1 MKAWFLRFSLREQI
15 YLLCMAAALGL
26 YALFTLALGPLASAR
41 ESAQNRNRATLQVL
55 QRVDALTAELRERRR
70 AAGDARA
77 AGPNLTAQ
85 LNASADR
92 FALPITRLQPNS
104 RGAVQLRFEG
114 ASLEALLRWMH
125 HLETAEGL
133 LIEELSI
140 TQTSSAGV
148 VSATLR
154 VAAPG

>member
-1 MKAWFLRFSLREQI
+1 MRAWFLRFSLREQV

-26 YALFTLALGPLASAR
+26 YGLFTLVLGPLAAAR
-41 ESAQNRNRATLQVL
+41 ESAQNRNQVTMQVL

-70 AAGDARA
+70 SAGDGRP
-77 AGPNLTAQ
+77 AGPNLTAP

-92 FALPITRLQPNS
+92 FALQIARLQPNS

-114 ASLEALLRWMH
+114 ASLDALLRWIH
-125 HLETAEGL
+125 HLETAQRL

-140 TQTSSAGV
+140 SQTGSAGV